1 METDTELTDQLP
13 GYRWIII
20 NLWFLCANMAS
31 MMNFGVG
38 FLLPSISADLN
49 LSPSQQGLLGSS
61 SFWLGLALGIP
72 VTWFLSRFRAK
83 LLGVAALAL
92 AGLFLAVQGWSAS
105 FMVLLAGR
113 LGFGLASLFRMPA
126 QSLLI
131 NQWFHRREFL
141 LVQGF
146 GNAFWGLLVGGG
158 MLITPYIL
166 SGFENKW
173 NDVLYTFAIVF
184 GGLTIVWLLFGR
196 DRPPKRPVTSA
207 GTRIPEISLRVLA
220 NRDLVLI
227 GMGIFGSI
235 LTMSAFF
242 TFLPT
247 LMLNTYGIS
256 LKWTGFALG
265 IGTIIGGVT
274 GAAVSYVATAIG
286 RRNQMLQ
293 VLGLLMTG
301 TFAGLS
307 LASSELLLMVL
318 ALVNGVAWGC
328 WPIVSAV
335 PFSLPGLKSREI
347 ALAVAITSTMFA
359 VGNVLGPI
367 ATGFLHEATDL
378 KTALFIMSFGA
389 LLLTVSGTFL
399 RVGRAETPPPENPA
413 PAAGDPTGLET
424 TQDA

>member
-1 METDTELTDQLP
+1 
-13 GYRWIII
+13 
-20 NLWFLCANMAS
+20 

-61 SFWLGLALGIP
+61 AFWSGLVLGIP
-72 VTWFLSRFRAK
+72 VTWFLTRFRAK
-83 LLGVAALAL
+83 LLGVAALGL
-92 AGLFLAVQGWSAS
+92 AGLFLTVQGWSAS
-105 FMVLLAGR
+105 FGVLLVGR
-113 LGFGLASLFRMPA
+113 LGFGLAGLFRMPA

-146 GNAFWGLLVGGG
+146 SNAFWGLLVGGG

-184 GGLTIVWLLFGR
+184 GGLTLVWILLGR
-196 DRPPKRPVTSA
+196 DRQPKRPERSSDS
-207 GTRIPEISLRVLA
+207 RIPEVSLRVLA

-227 GMGIFGSI
+227 GLGIFGSI
-235 LTMSAFF
+235 LTMSSFF

-265 IGTIIGGVT
+265 IGTIIGGIT

-293 VLGLLMTG
+293 VLGLLMAG
-301 TFAGLS
+301 TFVGLS
-307 LASSELLLMVL
+307 LSSSELLLMIL

-359 VGNVLGPI
+359 IGNVVGPI
-367 ATGFLHEATDL
+367 ATGFLQEATDL
-378 KTALFIMSFGA
+378 KTALLVMSFAA
-389 LLLTVSGTFL
+389 LMLTVAGTFL
-399 RVGRAETPPPENPA
+399 RVGRAETPSTASPA
-413 PAAGDPTGLET
+413 PAAGAPRRRQET
-424 TQDA
+424 TRDA